1 MACVSRF
8 GLVQPPARVGPEG
21 VSDVPV
27 DPSEVKPFRVEMATA
42 PALHLGVLGVE
53 RIGHDFEKGFVTGQ
67 AAHVFRRSRSG
78 AVQTCRETRRV
89 FEGQPL
95 LDFNNVTPV
104 VAEIVRVDE
113 PHALIATEVSQRDL
127 ALIEQA
133 RAVFECHVLDVGIAI
148 TKATDAKLMKM
159 KVPPI
164 ESRLD
169 REVRLVETPIQRHD
183 QSSPDRRLNFI
194 ERDAEFSRVEIW
206 PPDGTTS
213 NRDAR

>member
-1 MACVSRF
+1 
-8 GLVQPPARVGPEG
+8 
-21 VSDVPV
+21 
-27 DPSEVKPFRVEMATA
+27 MATA

-53 RIGHDFEKGFVTGQ
+53 RIGHDFEKGFETEN
-67 AAHVFRRSRSG
+67 AAHVCRRSRSG
-78 AVQTCRETRRV
+78 AVQTCGETGRV

-95 LDFNNVTPV
+95 LDFHNVTPV

-113 PHALIATEVSQRDL
+113 LHARIATEVSQRDL

-169 REVRLVETPIQRHD
+169 REVKLIESPIQRRD
-183 QSSPDRRLNFI
+183 QSSPDRRLDVVKRNPRF
-194 ERDAEFSRVEIW
+194 
-206 PPDGTTS
+206 DGV
-213 NRDAR
+213 

>member
-1 MACVSRF
+1 
-8 GLVQPPARVGPEG
+8 
-21 VSDVPV
+21 
-27 DPSEVKPFRVEMATA
+27 MATA

-53 RIGHDFEKGFVTGQ
+53 RIGHDFEKGFETEN
-67 AAHVFRRSRSG
+67 AAHVCRRSRSG
-78 AVQTCRETRRV
+78 AVQTCGETGRV

-95 LDFNNVTPV
+95 LDFHNVTPV
-104 VAEIVRVDE
+104 VAEIVCVDE
-113 PHALIATEVSQRDL
+113 LHARIATEVSQRDL

-169 REVRLVETPIQRHD
+169 REVKLIESPIQRHD
-183 QSSPDRRLNFI
+183 QSSPNQRLDVDKRNPKF
-194 ERDAEFSRVEIW
+194 
-206 PPDGTTS
+206 DGV
-213 NRDAR
+213 